1 VQADRNA
8 NPAET
13 GESTSIGFLRALL
26 EIGREQQQLI
36 KTLCDAL
43 LGGDGAAALE
53 HPREVT
59 GLPNQKSPISLVST

>member
-1 VQADRNA
+1 MQADRNA
-8 NPAET
+8 NPADT
-13 GESTSIGFLRALL
+13 GESTPIGFRRALL
-26 EIGREQQQLI
+26 EIGREQQQII

-43 LGGDGAAALE
+43 LEGDGAAAPE